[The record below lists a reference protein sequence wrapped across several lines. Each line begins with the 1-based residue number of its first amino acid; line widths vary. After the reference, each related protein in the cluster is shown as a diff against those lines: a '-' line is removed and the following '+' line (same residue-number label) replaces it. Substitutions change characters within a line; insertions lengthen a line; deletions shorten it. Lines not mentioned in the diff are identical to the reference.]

1 MRPKRYRKKSGNKE
15 LAKAVRTVDELR
27 AFDEFRELVLPA
39 LQADVKSGLSADDI
53 LEKYTAIAAAR
64 LVSEMVRDSG
74 AQAAKDILDRKL
86 GKAVERKQLTHRLDN
101 ADEADVDALLI
112 SKLKDVTDGDEE

>member
-1 MRPKRYRKKSGNKE
+1 MRPKKYRKSRNKE
-15 LAKAVRTVDELR
+15 LDRAVRAIDDLA
-27 AFDEFRELVLPA
+27 AFESFKELVLPA
-39 LQADVKSGLSADDI
+39 LRQDISAGLTADEI

-64 LVSEMVRDSG
+64 LVSEMTSPLKG
-74 AQAAKDILDRKL
+74 SEAAKEVLNRQL
-86 GKAVERKQLTHRLDN
+86 GKPVERKQLTHRLDN

>member
-27 AFDEFRELVLPA
+27 AFDEFRELVLPS
-39 LQADVKSGLSADDI
+39 LRLDVQNGLTADEI

-64 LVSEMVRDSG
+64 LVSEMVRDNG
-74 AQAAKDILDRKL
+74 AQAARDVLDRKL

-101 ADEADVDALLI
+101 ADEAEVDALLI
-112 SKLKDVTDGDEE
+112 SRLKEVTGEDE